1 MQPEIETLLYK
12 PHSGDCSP
20 TDDHKY
26 KRWDLPLRERIS
38 RKNTLA
44 QNAAFLGSEELGF
57 RPSGMKTKRE
67 NGEDVLIQ
75 MSTKSVEKV
84 QLLPSYDN
92 SKSNLAKGAEDSFQ
106 DIDETRQKVLESFER
121 HVRHISP
128 LRDSPRRFSNLLLLL
143 PPMLNI
149 ARDLIEDVQLAK
161 LFGLASID
169 RLMQELLLPPD
180 SSTIVDKTP

>member
-92 SKSNLAKGAEDSFQ
+92 SKSNCQNPTSIMQQPNMLN
-106 DIDETRQKVLESFER
+106 
-121 HVRHISP
+121 
-128 LRDSPRRFSNLLLLL
+128 SNLFLLF
-143 PPMLNI
+143 NYI
-149 ARDLIEDVQLAK
+149 FQKR
-161 LFGLASID
+161 
-169 RLMQELLLPPD
+169 
-180 SSTIVDKTP
+180 